1 MKRIAVTLTLALLSV
16 ALVGTYALAETQPSE
31 DQSMKGYPEMHTAL
45 SNLEAA
51 KTHLEKSR
59 KIFGGHETKAL
70 ELTKQA
76 IAEVKAGL
84 EYKEKGNK

>member
-1 MKRIAVTLTLALLSV
+1 MKRITIALTLSVLGAALLIGS
-16 ALVGTYALAETQPSE
+16 ALAKESPSE
-31 DQSMKGYPEMHTAL
+31 DQSMKGYPEMHAAL

-51 KTHLEKSR
+51 KSHLEKSR
-59 KIFGGHETKAL
+59 KIFGGHETRAL

-84 EYKEKGNK
+84 EYKEKEKK

>member
-1 MKRIAVTLTLALLSV
+1 MKRIAAALTLVILSV
-16 ALVGTYALAETQPSE
+16 ALLAGSALAETKPSE
-31 DQSMKGYPEMHTAL
+31 DQSMKGYPEMHAAL
-45 SNLEAA
+45 SNLESA
-51 KTHLEKSR
+51 KSHLEKSR

-84 EYKEKGNK
+84 EYKEKNK